1 MPSPFYTL
9 PPVTVPPLPEFLTEF
24 TADLVRAMRASLG
37 KRDFHAACDEQY
49 VLADMERFDNNFAF
63 KEFKVETFDAGS
75 DLPSRA
81 AARLFNNLDWNHLAL
96 VIFILIAAVLCLI
109 LSGLSQF
116 LSRSIVQDAEKRST
130 YECGFS
136 PHDSATRAPFDVHY
150 YITGIMFLVFD
161 VEIALIFPFAS
172 SAYELEWL
180 AYANMAIFI
189 VILTIGFAYEWVRG
203 ALLWSV
209 KLLNGVPANWNLNN
223 SQW

>member
-1 MPSPFYTL
+1 MRPGLVDSQG
-9 PPVTVPPLPEFLTEF
+9 VHHFLQESF
-24 TADLVRAMRASLG
+24 DL
-37 KRDFHAACDEQY
+37 AAAQSSIFELSRIPYKD
-49 VLADMERFDNNFAF
+49 D
-63 KEFKVETFDAGS
+63 TFDIQTS
-75 DLPSRA
+75 LSSRA
-81 AARLFNNLDWNHLAL
+81 TVNLFSSLDWNSLAL
-96 VIFILIAAVLCLI
+96 IVFIVIAALLCVV

-172 SAYELEWL
+172 TAYELEWL
-180 AYANMAIFI
+180 AYVNMAIFI
-189 VILTIGFAYEWVRG
+189 IILTIGYAYEWVRG

-209 KLLNGVPANWNLNN
+209 KLMNGVPTNWNINN
-223 SQW
+223 TQW

>member
-81 AARLFNNLDWNHLAL
+81 AARLFNNLD
-96 VIFILIAAVLCLI
+96 
-109 LSGLSQF
+109 
-116 LSRSIVQDAEKRST
+116 
-130 YECGFS
+130 
-136 PHDSATRAPFDVHY
+136 
-150 YITGIMFLVFD
+150 
-161 VEIALIFPFAS
+161 
-172 SAYELEWL
+172 
-180 AYANMAIFI
+180 
-189 VILTIGFAYEWVRG
+189 
-203 ALLWSV
+203 
-209 KLLNGVPANWNLNN
+209 
-223 SQW
+223 